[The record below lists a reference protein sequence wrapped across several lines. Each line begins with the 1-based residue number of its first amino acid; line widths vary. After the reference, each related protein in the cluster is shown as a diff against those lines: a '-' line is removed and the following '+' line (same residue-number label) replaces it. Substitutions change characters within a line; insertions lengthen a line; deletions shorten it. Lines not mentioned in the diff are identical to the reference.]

1 MRDLNSALVTG
12 GGRGIGKETAIL
24 LTQKGLNVVIC
35 SRTQSEID
43 SVVEKIK
50 STGNRQVV
58 MTRKCDV
65 SVSDEVNNFVKE
77 GLDNYG

>member
-1 MRDLNSALVTG
+1 MRDLNIALVTG

-50 STGNRQVV
+50 STGNRQV